1 MYGAEDLEAFFY
13 TGDRIIHYMSD
24 PEISGVPDLE
34 DFKSFL
40 IASAVTGLA
49 FAAFYSDF
57 STTGLVFSVLGSG
70 LIILSREV
78 GIRTA
83 VNLLDGYVDLEV
95 SSSGSTTTLFGA
107 IVSVITGFGVI
118 LLFPLYNEISRKR
131 FEQWGKGT
139 DAIWA
144 RYEFYISALGIVALL
159 ISWLIANSLGLN
171 KLAQMYGIFTF
182 FQMLPFDY
190 SGIPTGPLDGAYIIR
205 WSGFYWLILTGM
217 SLLAI
222 ALTI

>member
-1 MYGAEDLEAFFY
+1 MA
-13 TGDRIIHYMSD
+13 D
-24 PEISGVPDLE
+24 PEISGVPDLG
-34 DFKSFL
+34 DLKNFF

-57 STTGLVFSVLGSG
+57 SVEGILFFALGSG
-70 LIILSREV
+70 MIVFSREV

-107 IVSVITGFGVI
+107 IVSVVTGFGVI
-118 LLFPLYNEISRKR
+118 LLFPLYNSISRKS
-131 FEQWGKGT
+131 FENWGKGT
-139 DAIWA
+139 DVIWA
-144 RYEFYISALGIVALL
+144 RYEFYISSLGIVALL
-159 ISWLIANSLGLN
+159 VSWLIANSLGFTR
-171 KLAQMYGIFTF
+171 LAQMYGIFTF

-205 WSGFYWLILTGM
+205 WSGFYWLMFTGM
-217 SLLAI
+217 SLLATG
-222 ALTI
+222 LTL

>member
-1 MYGAEDLEAFFY
+1 MA
-13 TGDRIIHYMSD
+13 D
-24 PEISGVPDLE
+24 PEISGVPDFE
-34 DFKSFL
+34 DLKNFL

-57 STTGLVFSVLGSG
+57 SVEGILFFALGSG
-70 LIILSREV
+70 MIVFSREV

-107 IVSVITGFGVI
+107 IVSVVTGFGVI
-118 LLFPLYNEISRKR
+118 LLFPLYNSISRKS
-131 FEQWGKGT
+131 FENWGKGT
-139 DAIWA
+139 DVIWA

-159 ISWLIANSLGLN
+159 VSWLIANSLGFTR
-171 KLAQMYGIFTF
+171 LAQMYGIFTF

-205 WSGFYWLILTGM
+205 WSGFYWLMFTGM
-217 SLLAI
+217 SLLATG
-222 ALTI
+222 LTL